1 MVARDPNISNA
12 TDRLRVVERELV
24 VEADP
29 ERVWDALTDESIL
42 ADWFAPEAQLD
53 PAVGGEVEF
62 ECEDGRRAGTVVRVE
77 PEREL
82 AFTWARPGEDESLV
96 EFTLEP
102 VVGGT
107 RIVVKERALGPTS
120 AVSASAWR
128 PRLHALEHC
137 LAALIAV

>member
-1 MVARDPNISNA
+1 
-12 TDRLRVVERELV
+12 VERETV
-24 VEADP
+24 VDADP
-29 ERVWDALTDESIL
+29 DRVWDALTDESIL
-42 ADWFAPEAQLD
+42 ADWFAPEAELD
-53 PAVGGEVEF
+53 PVVGGEVGF
-62 ECEDGRRAGTVVRVE
+62 ECEDGRRSGTVVRVE

-82 AFTWARPGEDESLV
+82 AFTWARPGEDQSLV

-107 RIVVKERALGPTS
+107 RIVVKERALGATS
-120 AVSASAWR
+120 SVSASAWR